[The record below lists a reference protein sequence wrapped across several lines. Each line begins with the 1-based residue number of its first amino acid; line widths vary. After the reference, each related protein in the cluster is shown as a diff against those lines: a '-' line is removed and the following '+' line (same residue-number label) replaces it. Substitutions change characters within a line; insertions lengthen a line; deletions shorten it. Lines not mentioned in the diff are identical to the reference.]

1 MSHWTIHEWR
11 KHGVRKC
18 EVLGDDGQLYYRT
31 VLSGLP
37 TRLPK
42 TQVFVTAAM
51 ALDAA
56 HSERRRLV
64 TQQLS
69 FWARFAEREI
79 GVET

>member
-18 EVLGDDGQLYYRT
+18 EVLGEDGQLYYRT

-42 TQVFVTAAM
+42 SQVFATAAM

-56 HSERRRLV
+56 RDDRRRLV
-64 TQQLS
+64 KQQLS
-69 FWARFAEREI
+69 FWARFEQREI
-79 GVET
+79 EVEV